1 MPPHRD
7 AAPDRVGLGLCLVS
21 AAGFGSLAV
30 FGKQAYAGGLG
41 VVGVLAVRFLL
52 AAPLLVGLALAA
64 RRRLRVGWPVALR
77 LLGLGGIGYAIQAT
91 LFFNA
96 LTRISAGLAGL
107 LLYLYPALV
116 TAGAVALGR
125 TRLERATVAGLVLSL
140 SGIVL
145 VLGLPGERLDGVGV
159 ALGLASAGWYT
170 CYILVGEYLLRGVDP
185 LVASAYVSSGAAGT
199 FLAAALVA
207 GGRGLQGATRPAY
220 AAAAAMA
227 LVGTALAIAT
237 FLAGMAR
244 VGSSWASIA
253 SSFEPVF
260 TVALGVAV
268 LGDPLGP
275 GKVAGG
281 LLVVA
286 GAVLLPLLGG
296 TREKGRIEPATGVH
310 AHEGVH
316 PKMTYVITEPC
327 IDVKDKS
334 CIEECPVDCIYEGDR
349 MLYIH
354 PDECVDCGACE
365 PVCPVEAIFYE
376 DDVPAQWKDFTATNA
391 AFFTE
396 GDDPLGSP
404 GGAAKVGPLVR
415 DTQYVANYTPTE

>member
-1 MPPHRD
+1 MPADPGRP
-7 AAPDRVGLGLCLVS
+7 AGPGANLDRVGLGLCLVS
-21 AAGFGSLAV
+21 AAGFGSLAI

-41 VVGVLAVRFLL
+41 VVGVLAIRFLV

-64 RRRLRVGWPVALR
+64 RRSLRVGWPVALR

-96 LTRISAGLAGL
+96 LTRISAGLASL

-116 TAGAVALGR
+116 TAGAVMLGR
-125 TRLERATVAGLVLSL
+125 ARLDRATTAGLALSL
-140 SGIVL
+140 AGIVG
-145 VLGLPGERLDGVGV
+145 VLGLPGERLDALGV

-185 LVASAYVSSGAAGT
+185 LAASAYVTTGAAGT
-199 FLAAALVA
+199 FLAAAVA
-207 GGRGLQGATRPAY
+207 VSGRGLEGAAPGAY
-220 AAAAAMA
+220 AAAGAMA
-227 LVGTALAIAT
+227 VLGTALAIAT

-244 VGSSWASIA
+244 VGSAWASIA

-296 TREKGRIEPATGVH
+296 RREQV
-310 AHEGVH
+310 
-316 PKMTYVITEPC
+316 
-327 IDVKDKS
+327 
-334 CIEECPVDCIYEGDR
+334 
-349 MLYIH
+349 
-354 PDECVDCGACE
+354 
-365 PVCPVEAIFYE
+365 
-376 DDVPAQWKDFTATNA
+376 
-391 AFFTE
+391 
-396 GDDPLGSP
+396 GSNLQP
-404 GGAAKVGPLVR
+404 E
-415 DTQYVANYTPTE
+415 YTPTRGSTRR